1 MEYIKDFEGW
11 FEKKKEIN
19 AREAAD
25 NPKEREVWWCS
36 IGINIGHEQ
45 DGKNLLYERPVLIVK
60 VFNKD
65 LVAILPIISSDK
77 IGKYYYPLKQMEQS
91 STLVLSQ
98 VRTISSKRLLRKINE
113 VPIVEY
119 LKISIQ
125 LVRIFLY

>member
-1 MEYIKDFEGW
+1 MLYVKDFEGW
-11 FEKKKEIN
+11 LQKKKEID
-19 AREAAD
+19 AREAVD

-45 DGKNLLYERPVLIVK
+45 DCKNLLYERPVLIIK

-77 IGKYYYPLKQMEQS
+77 IGKYYYPLIQMEQS
-91 STLVLSQ
+91 SVLVLSQ
-98 VRTISSKRLLRKINE
+98 IRTISSKRLLRKINE
-113 VPIVEY
+113 VSVAEY

>member
-11 FEKKKEIN
+11 FKKKKEIN
-19 AREAAD
+19 TREAVD

-45 DGKNLLYERPVLIVK
+45 DGKNLLFERPVLIVK

-65 LVAILPIISSDK
+65 LVAILPIISSEK
-77 IGKYYYPLKQMEQS
+77 IGKYYYPLVQMEQS

-98 VRTISSKRLLRKINE
+98 IRTISSKRLLRKINE

>member
-1 MEYIKDFEGW
+1 M
-11 FEKKKEIN
+11 
-19 AREAAD
+19 D

-45 DGKNLLYERPVLIVK
+45 DGKNLLYERPVLIIK

-77 IGKYYYPLKQMEQS
+77 IGKYYYPLIQMEQS
-91 STLVLSQ
+91 SVLVLSQ
-98 VRTISSKRLLRKINE
+98 IRTISSKRLLRKINE
-113 VPIVEY
+113 VSVAEY

>member
-1 MEYIKDFEGW
+1 MLYVKDFEGW
-11 FEKKKEIN
+11 LQKKKEID
-19 AREAAD
+19 AREAVD

-45 DGKNLLYERPVLIVK
+45 DGKNLLYERPVLIIK

-77 IGKYYYPLKQMEQS
+77 IGKYYYPLIQMEQS
-91 STLVLSQ
+91 SVLVLSQ
-98 VRTISSKRLLRKINE
+98 IRTISSKRLLRKINE
-113 VPIVEY
+113 VSVAEY

>member
-1 MEYIKDFEGW
+1 MEYVKDFDGW
-11 FEKKKEIN
+11 IQKKKELN

-77 IGKYYYPLKQMEQS
+77 IGKYYYPLIQMEHS
-91 STLVLSQ
+91 SVVVISQ
-98 VRTISSKRLLRKINE
+98 IRALSSKRLLRKINE
-113 VPIVEY
+113 ISMAEY
-119 LKISIQ
+119 LKILIQ
-125 LVRIFLY
+125 LVRVLIN